1 MMQQRRSEL
10 AQDSSTGSNTR
21 GGKTNQQ
28 MRASSQNNMFHRAS
42 VNQGS
47 VNKSGEGTGGG
58 SSNAAVELHDKH
70 KLQNNVYKNMNRE
83 YEQPNVLTLEENSA
97 KIQFNTF
104 LQAEPNNS
112 SSEQSPS
119 KVRNQHYNPQ

>member
-83 YEQPNVLTLEENSA
+83 YE
-97 KIQFNTF
+97 
-104 LQAEPNNS
+104 
-112 SSEQSPS
+112 
-119 KVRNQHYNPQ
+119 